1 MTQLFRLPGSVKRD
15 PAVDTWLH
23 EQPDEL
29 AAIARRWFEV
39 LRGCGDDVRELIHD
53 DQPTACVG
61 DAAFAYVDAFTSH
74 VNVGFFRGAEL
85 PDPDRLLEGTG
96 RFMRHVKL
104 RPGGGVDAAA
114 LTNLIAT
121 AYSDM
126 KRCVGA
132 ERVALNRRHFLACF
146 SAMGLGSTLM
156 PEALSIAAQ
165 EAETI
170 TIEVLEAAQKIA
182 GVSFTREEQQAILTR
197 LNAGRG
203 YLAGFAALRAA
214 KLSDDE
220 QPAIVFNPVPPGK
233 ALPSGPRG
241 IVRRPRQVSRPAAD
255 EALAFLPVTDLA
267 RLVET
272 RQVKPSELTELY
284 LARLAKYDPAL
295 RCVVSLTSEL
305 ARSQAREADAE
316 IAAGKYRGPLHGI
329 PYGLKDLFAVRG
341 TRTTWG
347 ASPWKD
353 RVIDSDATVYSKLRA
368 AGAILVAK
376 LSTGAL
382 AVGAQWFGGLTR
394 NPWNLK
400 EDASGS
406 SAGSGAATAAGLVG
420 FSIGS
425 DTGGSIIQPAERN
438 GIAGLRPTFGRVSRF
453 GGMTLAWTQD
463 TVGPLCRSVED
474 CALVFDA
481 IYGPDGEDNSVL
493 DVPFRWDA
501 TADVRKLRVGYLRS
515 AFTTSPAETA
525 RQQAVRRNHEA
536 ALQVIRGLGV
546 PVVPFDLPA
555 VEIAALDFIRWAET
569 AAFFDEPTRNATLGA
584 IETGPEQSTR
594 PADIR
599 SGRFIPAVE
608 YIQANRYRSRVMQ
621 QMDAAMAGIDLFLGS
636 NALLTNRLGLPIL
649 SMPNGFADGSP
660 TALHMTGK
668 LFGEPELFSLARAFQ
683 SATDHHVKHPTM
695 RA

>member
-1 MTQLFRLPGSVKRD
+1 MSQLFRLPGSVRRD
-15 PAVDTWLH
+15 PAIEVWLH
-23 EQPDEL
+23 QQPDEL
-29 AAIARRWFEV
+29 AVIARRWFEE
-39 LRGCGDDVRELIHD
+39 LRSCGDDVRERIHD
-53 DQPTACVG
+53 DQPTACVD

-85 PDPDRLLEGTG
+85 PDPGRLLEGTG
-96 RFMRHVKL
+96 KFMRHVKL
-104 RPGGGVDAAA
+104 RPDREVDPAALLKIIDAAY
-114 LTNLIAT
+114 T
-121 AYSDM
+121 DM
-126 KRCVGA
+126 KRRVDT
-132 ERVALNRRHFLACF
+132 ERVALNRRDFLACF

-156 PEALSIAAQ
+156 PEALTIAAQ
-165 EAETI
+165 GVDTI
-170 TIEVLEAAQKIA
+170 TLDVLEAAQKIA
-182 GVSFTREEQQAILTR
+182 RVSFTREEQQAILTR

-214 KLSDDE
+214 KLGDDE

-233 ALPSGPRG
+233 VLPSGPRG
-241 IVRRPRQVSRPAAD
+241 IVRRAREVSRPASD
-255 EALAFLPVTDLA
+255 EALAFLPLTDLA
-267 RLVET
+267 RLVQT

-284 LARLAKYDPAL
+284 LSRLAKYDPAL
-295 RCVVSLTSEL
+295 RCVVSLTPEL
-305 ARSQAREADAE
+305 ARSQARDADAE

-341 TRTTWG
+341 TKTTWG
-347 ASPWKD
+347 ASPWED
-353 RVIDSDATVYSKLRA
+353 RVIDNDATVYSKLRE

-420 FSIGS
+420 FAIGS
-425 DTGGSIIQPAERN
+425 DTGGSIVQPAERN

-481 IYGPDGEDNSVL
+481 IYGPDGKDNSVL

-501 TADVRKLRVGYLRS
+501 TSDVRKLRVGYLRS
-515 AFTTSPAETA
+515 GFTTQSGETS
-525 RQQAVRRNHEA
+525 RQLAVRRNSEA

-546 PVVPFDLPA
+546 QVVPFDLPP

-569 AAFFDEPTRNATLGA
+569 AAFFDEPTRSGTLRD
-584 IETGPEQSTR
+584 IENGPEQSTR

-599 SGRFIPAVE
+599 SGRFIPAVD

-621 QMDAAMAGIDLFLGS
+621 QMDDAMSNIDLFLGS

-649 SMPNGFADGSP
+649 SMPSGFAEGSP

-668 LFGEPELFSLARAFQ
+668 LFGEPELFSLAQAFQ
-683 SATDHHVKHPTM
+683 SATDHHVKRPTM
-695 RA
+695 R

>member
-1 MTQLFRLPGSVKRD
+1 MSQLFRLPGSVKRD
-15 PAVDTWLH
+15 PAIDLWMH
-23 EQPDEL
+23 EQPEEL
-29 AAIARRWFEV
+29 AAIARRWFEI

-53 DQPTACVG
+53 DQPTACVD
-61 DAAFAYVDAFTSH
+61 DAAFAYVDAFTAH

-85 PDPDRLLEGTG
+85 ADPECLLEGTG

-104 RPGGGVDAAA
+104 RPGRALNATALTKLIDAAYA
-114 LTNLIAT
+114 
-121 AYSDM
+121 DM
-126 KRCVGA
+126 KRRVET
-132 ERVALNRRHFLACF
+132 ERVGPNRRHFLACF

-156 PEALSIAAQ
+156 PDALTIAAQ
-165 EAETI
+165 GAETV
-170 TIEVLEAAQKIA
+170 TLDVLEAAQKIA

-197 LNAGRG
+197 LNASRG

-214 KLSDDE
+214 TLSDDE

-233 ALPSGPRG
+233 VLPSGPRG
-241 IVRRPRQVSRPAAD
+241 IVRRAREVSRPSSD
-255 EALAFLPVTDLA
+255 EVLAFLPLTDLA
-267 RLVET
+267 RLIET

-284 LARLAKYDPAL
+284 LSRLAKYDPTL
-295 RCVVSLTSEL
+295 RCVVSLTAEL
-305 ARSQAREADAE
+305 ARQQAREADAE
-316 IAAGKYRGPLHGI
+316 IASGKYRGPLHGI

-341 TRTTWG
+341 TKTTWG

-353 RVIDSDATVYSKLRA
+353 RVIDNDATVYRKLRT
-368 AGAILVAK
+368 AGAVLVAK
-376 LSTGAL
+376 LTTGAL

-394 NPWNLK
+394 NPWNLN

-420 FSIGS
+420 FAIGS
-425 DTGGSIIQPAERN
+425 DTGGSIVQPAERN
-438 GIAGLRPTFGRVSRF
+438 GIAGLRPTFGRVSRY

-481 IYGPDGEDNSVL
+481 IYGPDGKDNSVI

-515 AFTTSPAETA
+515 AFTSQPGETA
-525 RQQAVRRNHEA
+525 RQLAVHRNNDA

-546 PVVPFDLPA
+546 QVVPFDLPE
-555 VEIAALDFIRWAET
+555 VDIAALDFIRWAET
-569 AAFFDEPTRNATLGA
+569 AAFFDEPTRIGTLRE
-584 IETGPEQSTR
+584 IENGPEQSAR

-599 SGRFIPAVE
+599 AGRFIPAAE
-608 YIQANRYRSRVMQ
+608 YIQANRYRLRVMQ
-621 QMDAAMAGIDLFLGS
+621 QMETATSGIDLFLGS

-668 LFGEPELFSLARAFQ
+668 LFGEPELFLLAHAFQ
-683 SATDHHVKHPTM
+683 LATGHHLKHP
-695 RA
+695 RVQ